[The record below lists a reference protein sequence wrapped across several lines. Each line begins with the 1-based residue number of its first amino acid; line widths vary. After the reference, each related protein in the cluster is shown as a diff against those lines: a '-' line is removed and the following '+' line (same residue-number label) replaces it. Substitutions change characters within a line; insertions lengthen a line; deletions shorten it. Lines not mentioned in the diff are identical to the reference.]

1 MAASSCTWPTWP
13 WGPALGW
20 GEAVRGASVIVTG
33 SELLT
38 GAVADTNGSFLARRL
53 AALGVACRAI
63 TAVGDD
69 PTALEAAL
77 RLGLRHSRLVVVTG
91 GLGPTRD
98 DLTRHAVAAAV
109 GRPLVEAPALARHRA
124 APVPEGAE
132 QVVNPLGSA
141 AGFWLEAGGAAVC
154 ALPGVPWE
162 LEAMW
167 GALEPRLR
175 AWFPEAEAGAFTT
188 LRTVGLSEREVESR
202 LEAAQGTFA
211 EAGARVGV
219 TARPLAVDV
228 HLWAPGRAAAARAAE
243 AARKALGDTVYAE
256 GAETLARVVGEALRA
271 AGRRIATAESCTGGA
286 LCAALVAVPGAS
298 DYVDRGV
305 VAYADRAK
313 TDLLGVPED
322 VLAAHGAVSDPV
334 ARAMAEGL
342 LARSGVDVTVAV
354 TGIAGP
360 TGGAPDKPVGLVFMA
375 LAEAGGTFCRPF
387 RHNGDRERFIART
400 VTRALDLVRL
410 HLAGGLAALE
420 GRYPPDP

>member
-1 MAASSCTWPTWP
+1 M
-13 WGPALGW
+13 
-20 GEAVRGASVIVTG
+20 RGAALIVTG

-38 GAVADTNGSFLARRL
+38 GAVADTNGPFLARRL
-53 AALGVACRAI
+53 AALGVPCRAI

-69 PTALEAAL
+69 PASLEAAL
-77 RLGLRHSRLVVVTG
+77 RRELGAAALVVVTG

-98 DLTRHAVAAAV
+98 DLTRAAVAAAL
-109 GRPLVEAPALARHRA
+109 GRPLVAAPPLERHRA
-124 APVPEGAE
+124 APVPEGAV
-132 QVVNPLGSA
+132 QVANPLGSA
-141 AGFWLEAGGAAVC
+141 AGFWLEAGAVAVG

-167 GALEPRLR
+167 GALEGSVK
-175 AWFPEAEAGAFTT
+175 AWFPEAEPGAQVT
-188 LRTVGLSEREVESR
+188 LRTVGLTEREVEGR
-202 LEAAQGTFA
+202 LEAVRGVLAA
-211 EAGARVGV
+211 AGAEVGV

-228 HLWAPGRAAAARAAE
+228 HLWAPGRAAARRAAG
-243 AARKALGDTVYAE
+243 AARGALGDTVY
-256 GAETLARVVGEALRA
+256 GAGDESLARVVGAALKA

-313 TDLLGVPED
+313 AEVLGVREAL
-322 VLAAHGAVSDPV
+322 LAAHGAVSAPV

-342 LARSGVDVTVAV
+342 LACSGVDVTVAV

-360 TGGAPDKPVGLVFMA
+360 TGGTPDKPVGLVYLA

-387 RHNGDRERFIART
+387 RHAGDRERFIART
-400 VTRALDLVRL
+400 VTRALDLLRR
-410 HLAGGLAALE
+410 HQAGGLGAIEAHF
-420 GRYPPDP
+420 PPEI

>member
-1 MAASSCTWPTWP
+1 M
-13 WGPALGW
+13 
-20 GEAVRGASVIVTG
+20 RGASLIVTG

-38 GAVADTNGSFLARRL
+38 GAVADVNGPFLARRL

-69 PTALEAAL
+69 PAALEAAV
-77 RLGLRHSRLVVVTG
+77 RLGVRHARLVVVTG

-124 APVPEGAE
+124 APVPEGAV
-132 QVVNPLGSA
+132 QVPNPLGSA

-167 GALEPRLR
+167 GALEAKVRER
-175 AWFPEAEAGAFTT
+175 FPGAEPGAFVT
-188 LRTVGLSEREVESR
+188 LRTVGLTEREVESC
-202 LEAAQGTFA
+202 LEAARDAFA
-211 EAGARVGV
+211 EAGAEVGV

-228 HLWAPGRAAAARAAE
+228 HLWAPGRAAAARAAA
-243 AARKALGDTVYAE
+243 AARGVLGDTVYAE
-256 GAETLARVVGEALRA
+256 GAETLAWVVGKALKD

-313 TDLLGVPED
+313 ADLLGVPEAL
-322 VLAAHGAVSDPV
+322 LAEHGAVSDPV

-342 LARSGVDVTVAV
+342 LTRAGVDVTVAV
-354 TGIAGP
+354 TGVAGP
-360 TGGAPDKPVGLVFMA
+360 TGGTPDKPVGLVYMA

-387 RHNGDRERFIART
+387 RHPGDRDRVIART

-420 GRYPPDP
+420 GRYPSDP